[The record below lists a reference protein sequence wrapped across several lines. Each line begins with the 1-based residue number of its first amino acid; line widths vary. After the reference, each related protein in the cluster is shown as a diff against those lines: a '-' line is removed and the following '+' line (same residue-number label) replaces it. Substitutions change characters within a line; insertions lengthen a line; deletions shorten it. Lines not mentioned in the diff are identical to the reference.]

1 MKVPAGAR
9 IVCARHV
16 RRPPS
21 VMQKLTLVCL
31 YFCALPL
38 GAQDVP
44 IARTIDAY
52 VDPYVST
59 HNFSGQVLVLRG
71 SKTIYE
77 KNFGEADRGRHAA
90 VTPTT
95 RFHIP
100 SVSMHLTA
108 AAVMRLVDDG
118 RLSLDTR
125 VGDIVPSIRGADRIT
140 IRNLLE

>member
-1 MKVPAGAR
+1 MKVPARAR
-9 IVCARHV
+9 MVCARHA

-44 IARTIDAY
+44 IAQTIDAY
-52 VDPYVST
+52 VEPYVST

-77 KNFGEADRGRHAA
+77 RAFGYADRDRRIA

-95 RFHIP
+95 RFHIA
-100 SVSMHLTA
+100 SVSMQLTS
-108 AAVMRLVDDG
+108 AAVLRLVDDR

-125 VGDIVPSIRGADRIT
+125 V
-140 IRNLLE
+140 